1 MTPEPLEPPPEEVAA
16 RHRPFRPVTVLSFV
30 ACGLGLLY
38 ASYRGYYALG
48 GTAGM
53 FGVPESQ
60 AQWAFLNGFAASV
73 LLVAAAVPIV
83 ALPLWNRRVA
93 RPILLTLFTV
103 AAVGLVMHGLVDETQ
118 RILHLAGL
126 AERFHIQIR
135 VVGFR
140 STDMR
145 VSDLQDI
152 LLNEPWFLA
161 EGVVAGSLVWLVLRG
176 RTARTWWGGGRGV
189 RHGHMRRVR
198 AAQRRGGRRPRDRV
212 LSPAVTMEPRLRR

>member
-1 MTPEPLEPPPEEVAA
+1 MTAGAEAREPGRWPS
-16 RHRPFRPVTVLSFV
+16 RSVTVLSFV

-60 AQWAFLNGFAASV
+60 AQWTFLNGFAAIG

-83 ALPLWNRRVA
+83 ALPLWDRRVA
-93 RPILLTLFTV
+93 RPILLTLFTI
-103 AAVGLVMHGLVDETQ
+103 AAVGLVMHGLIDETQ

-126 AERFHIQIR
+126 ADRFHIQIR
-135 VVGFR
+135 VTGFR
-140 STDMR
+140 SRDMR

-152 LLNEPWFLA
+152 FLNEPWFLA
-161 EGVVAGSLVWLVLRG
+161 EGVVCGSLVWLALR
-176 RTARTWWGGGRGV
+176 A
-189 RHGHMRRVR
+189 R
-198 AAQRRGGRRPRDRV
+198 AARAWWLAGAAFATAVCVAFGLLSAAGVIGRSV
-212 LSPAVTMEPRLRR
+212 VF